1 MMVLLEL
8 MKAVLTVKKKAM
20 RREIKLLTEENQ
32 QLRLTSINRNF
43 IKYDD
48 WVSSNGSKKL
58 VRKFFRGKYSGVR
71 ISKSD
76 P

>member
-32 QLRLTSINRNF
+32 QLRRYTLLASIGILLTRN
-43 IKYDD
+43 
-48 WVSSNGSKKL
+48 VNLS
-58 VRKFFRGKYSGVR
+58 
-71 ISKSD
+71 
-76 P
+76 

>member
-32 QLRLTSINRNF
+32 QLRRYTLLASIGILLNMM
-43 IKYDD
+43 I
-48 WVSSNGSKKL
+48 GL
-58 VRKFFRGKYSGVR
+58 VRMVQKN
-71 ISKSD
+71 
-76 P
+76 

>member
-32 QLRLTSINRNF
+32 QLRRYTLLASIG
-43 IKYDD
+43 ILL
-48 WVSSNGSKKL
+48 STMIGL
-58 VRKFFRGKYSGVR
+58 VRIVQKN
-71 ISKSD
+71 
-76 P
+76 

>member
-32 QLRLTSINRNF
+32 QLRRYTLLASIG
-43 IKYDD
+43 ILL
-48 WVSSNGSKKL
+48 SMMIGL
-58 VRKFFRGKYSGVR
+58 VRMVQKNSITVSYCGSYSDNG
-71 ISKSD
+71 
-76 P
+76 

>member
-32 QLRLTSINRNF
+32 QLLRYTLLASIG
-43 IKYDD
+43 ILL
-48 WVSSNGSKKL
+48 SMMIGL
-58 VRKFFRGKYSGVR
+58 VRMVQKN
-71 ISKSD
+71 
-76 P
+76 

>member
-32 QLRLTSINRNF
+32 QLWRYTLLASIG
-43 IKYDD
+43 ILL
-48 WVSSNGSKKL
+48 SMMIGL
-58 VRKFFRGKYSGVR
+58 VRMVQKN
-71 ISKSD
+71 
-76 P
+76 

>member
-1 MMVLLEL
+1 MLYYS
-8 MKAVLTVKKKAM
+8 APAYY
-20 RREIKLLTEENQ
+20 RRGYQYIYDENWNIIDCYKQ
-32 QLRLTSINRNF
+32 YGIEDVRD

-71 ISKSD
+71 IPKSD
-76 P
+76 T

>member
-32 QLRLTSINRNF
+32 QLRRYTLLASIGILLRMM
-43 IKYDD
+43 I
-48 WVSSNGSKKL
+48 GL
-58 VRKFFRGKYSGVR
+58 VRMVQKN
-71 ISKSD
+71 
-76 P
+76 

>member
-32 QLRLTSINRNF
+32 QLRQYTLLASIG
-43 IKYDD
+43 ILL
-48 WVSSNGSKKL
+48 SMMIGL
-58 VRKFFRGKYSGVR
+58 VRMVQKN
-71 ISKSD
+71 
-76 P
+76 

>member
-32 QLRLTSINRNF
+32 QLRRYTLLASIG
-43 IKYDD
+43 ILL
-48 WVSSNGSKKL
+48 SMTIGL
-58 VRKFFRGKYSGVR
+58 VRMVQKN
-71 ISKSD
+71 
-76 P
+76 

>member
-32 QLRLTSINRNF
+32 QLRRYTLLASIGILLSMR
-43 IKYDD
+43 I
-48 WVSSNGSKKL
+48 GL
-58 VRKFFRGKYSGVR
+58 VRMVQK
-71 ISKSD
+71 IS
-76 P
+76 

>member
-32 QLRLTSINRNF
+32 QLRRYTLLASIG
-43 IKYDD
+43 ILL
-48 WVSSNGSKKL
+48 SMMIGL
-58 VRKFFRGKYSGVR
+58 VRMVQKN
-71 ISKSD
+71 
-76 P
+76 

>member
-32 QLRLTSINRNF
+32 QLRRYTLLASIG
-43 IKYDD
+43 ILLSMKI
-48 WVSSNGSKKL
+48 GL
-58 VRKFFRGKYSGVR
+58 VRKLQKN
-71 ISKSD
+71 
-76 P
+76 

>member
-32 QLRLTSINRNF
+32 QIRGYTLLASIE
-43 IKYDD
+43 ILL
-48 WVSSNGSKKL
+48 SMMIGL
-58 VRKFFRGKYSGVR
+58 VRMVQKN
-71 ISKSD
+71 
-76 P
+76 

>member
-32 QLRLTSINRNF
+32 QLSRYTLLASIG
-43 IKYDD
+43 ILL
-48 WVSSNGSKKL
+48 SMMIGL
-58 VRKFFRGKYSGVR
+58 VRMVQKN
-71 ISKSD
+71 
-76 P
+76 